1 MKKTFILS
9 TITSTLLLS
18 SLAFTPQV
26 FATEYDEQI
35 QQNLNKIQESE
46 NKVHTLEETIESLQA
61 EVQNTE
67 DQLKTINGDITS
79 NENRIE
85 EVVQRLEDAQ
95 TEMTVLQE
103 EIAVLEDN
111 IAKRTE
117 QLENQARTVQVDGQ
131 TTNYIEFI
139 IEAESLTDII
149 GRIDIVTSLVQSNR
163 KLVQAQLSDKEAVV
177 EKTERTEQTIV
188 QQNALAGE
196 LELISE
202 DLEQQRLEKEVL
214 VAQLAFERASAESD
228 RERFLAQKASAEQAV
243 TELVVAREE
252 AIQAV
257 RAAEEQRRAEESAAA
272 ERAAQEAELAAAEE
286 AQEVS
291 TASSQREIV
300 EETAVTQSETET
312 SAPEASSNR
321 STETSASSTES
332 STANNSSSQSNSGNS
347 NNSNSSNAGSGSQ
360 TSTPAVSQ
368 PAATPAPKPKPKPAP
383 APAPSGTSWRALS
396 GTANSLLGTP
406 YFFTGTTPSGFDCS
420 GFTSYVFRKAGI
432 TLPRSA
438 AAQYAGSKKVSN
450 PRPGDLVFFSQGSG
464 VSHVGIYV
472 GGGQFIGSQSSTG
485 VAYASLNTGYW
496 ASRVVGYG
504 RY

>member
-1 MKKTFILS
+1 M
-9 TITSTLLLS
+9 
-18 SLAFTPQV
+18 TPQV

-35 QQNLNKIQESE
+35 EQNLNKIQESE
-46 NKVHTLEETIESLQA
+46 SNVHTLEETIESLQK

-67 DQLKTINGDITS
+67 DQLKTINEDMTS
-79 NENRIE
+79 NEKRIA
-85 EVVQRLEDAQ
+85 EVVQRLEEAHN
-95 TEMTVLQE
+95 EMTELQE

-139 IEAESLTDII
+139 IDAESLTDII

-163 KLVQAQLSDKEAVV
+163 NLVRAQVRDKEAVV
-177 EKTERTEQTIV
+177 EKTNRTEQTIV

-196 LELISE
+196 LEMISE
-202 DLEQQRLEKEVL
+202 DLDQQRLEKEVL
-214 VAQLAFERASAESD
+214 VAQLAFERATAESD
-228 RERFLAQKASAEQAV
+228 RERFLAQKAAAEQAV
-243 TELVVAREE
+243 TELVIAREE

-257 RAAEEQRRAEESAAA
+257 RAAEEQRRAEERAAA
-272 ERAAQEAELAAAEE
+272 EQAAQEAEVAAAAQE
-286 AQEVS
+286 AQAEEEVS
-291 TASSQREIV
+291 TASSEREIV
-300 EETAVTQSETET
+300 EETTVTEAEAET
-312 SAPEASSNR
+312 SAPETSAPSTNPSSTDHSSNQP
-321 STETSASSTES
+321 A
-332 STANNSSSQSNSGNS
+332 SGNS
-347 NNSNSSNAGSGSQ
+347 NNNNNNPNQSGSGSQ
-360 TSTPAVSQ
+360 PATPAPSQ
-368 PAATPAPKPKPKPAP
+368 PAPTPAPKPKPTP
-383 APAPSGTSWRALS
+383 APAPSGTSWGALS
-396 GTANSLLGTP
+396 GTANSLLGIK
-406 YFFTGTTPSGFDCS
+406 YVYGGGTTAGFDCS
-420 GFTSYVFRKAGI
+420 GFTSYVFRQAGI

-450 PRPGDLVFFSQGSG
+450 PRPGDLVFFSQGGG

-472 GGGQFIGSQSSTG
+472 GGGQFIGSQTSTG